1 MHSMLMSA
9 QFPVGQ
15 PAFTIQQRFLHHRHM
30 QKSVPYPISSTT
42 AITLLCALTLLQLP
56 SVKADDFWIT
66 KGADST
72 PRSAVVNR
80 APKKKSK
87 RVLKAKAKTKPDEVQ
102 VADTIAEV
110 PRPAAKTI
118 ETTTPDKSPTKGI
131 AKNLT
136 ESQDSQKPVAD
147 PAANY
152 GSTYS
157 SPVRRKW
164 RVGVV
169 IKTGRKPIKDV
180 LAQIP
185 IPQPWPEQEVV
196 VFKNEVP
203 GNFQIEKVQQ
213 LDGLQRLLLH
223 GRSIEAGQTVVA
235 LMTYIVT
242 TKRIN
247 LPADTSVFIFPDDR
261 DKEVKKY
268 TATSAGISFRNKKLK
283 KQAELLL
290 GTASTDWER
299 VEAIYNWVRDNIE
312 QLPEASGARHLG
324 SEATFIKKK
333 GYTDDVT
340 GLFIA
345 MCRVN
350 DVPAR
355 MVYVDGS
362 PSAEFMLA
370 DPNGEQHWFPCDVT
384 GLPAFGKTV
393 EPKLILQKGDSIKVL
408 GEKGR
413 RKFVPATGI
422 CTGTTGTVSPRAMNF
437 VREPRP
443 MEEGQ

>member
-1 MHSMLMSA
+1 
-9 QFPVGQ
+9 
-15 PAFTIQQRFLHHRHM
+15 M
-30 QKSVPYPISSTT
+30 QKFVSYSSGRTT
-42 AITLLCALTLLQLP
+42 SIALSLVFMIVFF
-56 SVKADDFWIT
+56 SNAKADDFWIT
-66 KGADST
+66 KGGDAT
-72 PRSAVVNR
+72 PRRTVVKKT
-80 APKKKSK
+80 PKKISK
-87 RVLKAKAKTKPDEVQ
+87 RVLKAEAKAEEIEASDALK
-102 VADTIAEV
+102 IAKAAQ
-110 PRPAAKTI
+110 PAATTI
-118 ETTTPDKSPTKGI
+118 KSTAPEQSPTE
-131 AKNLT
+131 AKVDQ
-136 ESQDSQKPVAD
+136 EPVVD
-147 PAANY
+147 PTVSY

-157 SPVRRKW
+157 SPIRRKW

-169 IKTGRKPIKDV
+169 IKTGKKPIQDV

-203 GNFQIEKVQQ
+203 GNFEIEKVEQ

-242 TKRIN
+242 TKRVN
-247 LPADTSVFIFPDDR
+247 LPADTSVFKLPDDK

-268 TATSAGISFRNKKLK
+268 TATSPGISFRNKKLK
-283 KQAELLL
+283 KQAELLI
-290 GTASTDWER
+290 GTASTDWDR
-299 VEAIYNWVRDNIE
+299 VRAIYDWVRENIE
-312 QLPEASGARHLG
+312 QLPEAANAKHLG
-324 SEATFIKKK
+324 TEAAFVKKK
-333 GYTDDVT
+333 GYTEDVT
-340 GLFIA
+340 GLFVA
-345 MCRVN
+345 MCRAN

-355 MVYVDGS
+355 MVFVDGS

-370 DPNGEQHWFPCDVT
+370 DPNGEHHWFPCDVT
-384 GLPAFGKTV
+384 GLEAFGKTV
-393 EPKLILQKGDSIKVL
+393 EPKLILQKGDSIKVP

-422 CTGTTGTVSPRAMNF
+422 CTGTTGTVAKGAMAF